1 MNGNPTYTI
10 AIPAFKASFLAACI
24 HSVLKQRYADYE
36 LVIVND
42 ASPEPIDE
50 IVSSFSD
57 SRIRY
62 YKNSE
67 NAGAEHM
74 VNNWNR
80 CLELARGTYF
90 VLLGDDDFLDDDY
103 LEAFNELIARYPT
116 LDVFHCR
123 SKIVD
128 VEGQIVDLTPPWP
141 SYETIYDNMYY
152 RLNMSRIQYISD
164 FVYRTETLKIKGG
177 FFYLPLAWGADDITA
192 FIAIGEKGIAH
203 CPKPVFNYR
212 ESALTITRSG
222 NAQKKMEAV
231 LLQEQW
237 FKTFL
242 AKEPNDEGDMIIYKK
257 LQRELSDFLLRRRA
271 DIVKDALRASGW
283 KGVLYWLRKTKVYRI
298 SGILIVRIYVG
309 LWREKLKGVN

>member
-24 HSVLKQRYADYE
+24 HSVLQQQYTDYE

-62 YKNSE
+62 YKNSK

-123 SKIVD
+123 SKIIN
-128 VEGQIVDLTPPWP
+128 EHNQLIGLTAPCP
-141 SYETIYDNMYY
+141 EFEHVYDNIYY
-152 RLNMSRIQYISD
+152 RLKLMRDQYISD
-164 FVYRTETLKIKGG
+164 FVFRTARLRETGG
-177 FFYLPLAWGADDITA
+177 FFYLPLAWGSDDITS
-192 FIAIGEKGIAH
+192 FIMCGNKGIAYTH
-203 CPKPVFNYR
+203 RAVFNYR
-212 ESALTITRSG
+212 QFDGTISRSGAVDLKMKAVDAQRIWFRAFLQIIPDDPLQSLAHQKIIQSLDEFIKVKRLVILHNDFLRSG
-222 NAQKKMEAV
+222 NLKRLSYWIKRAKSYQLSRLDVLRVFRSVRMQKK
-231 LLQEQW
+231 
-237 FKTFL
+237 
-242 AKEPNDEGDMIIYKK
+242 
-257 LQRELSDFLLRRRA
+257 
-271 DIVKDALRASGW
+271 
-283 KGVLYWLRKTKVYRI
+283 
-298 SGILIVRIYVG
+298 
-309 LWREKLKGVN
+309 